1 MAPLSAVSGG
11 SGGGSSVIDASSNTP
26 LAIITTLI
34 TVQNTSITTANTPAS
49 VSYTTSF
56 VTVYDAVTSS
66 SPSRAGPKDEHVN
79 PEKDKDMAN
88 PTEKDLE
95 ALKNSE
101 VWGTVVPSQEVVID
115 GQTVEVVAVMTGGP

>member
-1 MAPLSAVSGG
+1 M
-11 SGGGSSVIDASSNTP
+11 
-26 LAIITTLI
+26 
-34 TVQNTSITTANTPAS
+34 
-49 VSYTTSF
+49 
-56 VTVYDAVTSS
+56 
-66 SPSRAGPKDEHVN
+66 N

-101 VWGTVVPSQEVVID
+101 VWGTVVPGQEVVID